1 MFYALGTSMCTAV
14 VYALIKCFF
23 WQYRGQALLFLL
35 AITSVIL
42 FGLYNLPD
50 NSSISETLFR

>member
-1 MFYALGTSMCTAV
+1 MFYALGASVCTAV
-14 VYALIKCFF
+14 TYALVKCFY
-23 WQYRGQALLFLL
+23 WQYRGQALILLL
-35 AITSVIL
+35 AITCVIL

>member
-1 MFYALGTSMCTAV
+1 MFYALGVSVCTVTA
-14 VYALIKCFF
+14 YALVKCFW

-35 AITSVIL
+35 AISCVIL

-50 NSSISETLFR
+50 NSSLSNTLFR

>member
-1 MFYALGTSMCTAV
+1 MFYALCVSVCTAV
-14 VYALIKCFF
+14 MYALVKCFC
-23 WQYRGQALLFLL
+23 WQYRGQALIFLL

-50 NSSISETLFR
+50 NSSLAKTLFG

>member
-23 WQYRGQALLFLL
+23 WQYRGQVLILLL
-35 AITSVIL
+35 AITCAIL

-50 NSSISETLFR
+50 NSSLSNTLFR

>member
-1 MFYALGTSMCTAV
+1 MFYTLGASVCTV
-14 VYALIKCFF
+14 TVYALVKCFC

-35 AITSVIL
+35 AIACTIL

-50 NSSISETLFR
+50 NSSISNTLFG